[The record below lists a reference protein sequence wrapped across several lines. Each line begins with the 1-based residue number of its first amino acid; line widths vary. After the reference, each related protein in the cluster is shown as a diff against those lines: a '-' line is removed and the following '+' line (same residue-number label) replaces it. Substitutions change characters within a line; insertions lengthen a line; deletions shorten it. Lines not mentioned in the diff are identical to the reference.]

1 VPFSY
6 PKKTI
11 GGINMLDI
19 LTWADDL
26 YPIVLKR
33 FQDRYDKRTDLLKM
47 IIGYQSLKS
56 SNQYAEEGLGGYGY
70 VPDYNG
76 TTITE
81 LNQKR
86 GFKKIYEPQEKAA
99 KATVSYK
106 YAKVDSSGEA
116 KKAGTKMADS
126 LAMTQVRDFYNLF
139 ANGFN
144 SSFVGSDGQPLF
156 STAHKVNSVDSDT
169 FSNAGTTA
177 FSIAGITAS
186 QTAAQRF
193 VTFDGLPF
201 DCDYDLCLISPELEP
216 KAKEFFGKEAKLIPE
231 SAENGANP
239 VVGMKYFVI
248 KGFGAKQWAVADSML
263 LKEYAKLV
271 EITAPLVIPNKP
283 DNPLIQEYVGYMD
296 YVMGWSDA
304 RMIFGHNPA

>member
-1 VPFSY
+1 
-6 PKKTI
+6 
-11 GGINMLDI
+11 MLDV

-26 YPIVLKR
+26 YPLVFKR
-33 FQDRYDKRTDLLKM
+33 FQDRYDKRTDLIKM
-47 IIGYQSLKS
+47 IIGYESIKTQAM
-56 SNQYAEEGLGGYGY
+56 YDEGIGGYGY

-86 GFKKIYEPQEKAA
+86 GFKQTYTPKEKAA
-99 KATVSYK
+99 KATVTYK
-106 YAKVDSSGEA
+106 AAKVDQSGEA

-144 SSFVGSDGQPLF
+144 SSYTGADKKALFATDHPINSDSDG
-156 STAHKVNSVDSDT
+156 T
-169 FSNAGTTA
+169 FSNLGTSA
-177 FSIAGITAS
+177 FSIPAITAAQS
-186 QTAAQRF
+186 AAQRF

-201 DCDYDLCLISPELEP
+201 DCDYDLVLVSPELEP

-239 VVGMKYFVI
+239 VYGMKYFVI
-248 KGFGAKQWAVADSML
+248 KGFTAKQWAVADSML

-271 EITAPLVIPNKP
+271 EITAPMVIPNKP
-283 DNPLIQEYVGYMD
+283 DNPLIQEYIGYMD

-304 RMIFGHNPA
+304 RMIYGFNPS